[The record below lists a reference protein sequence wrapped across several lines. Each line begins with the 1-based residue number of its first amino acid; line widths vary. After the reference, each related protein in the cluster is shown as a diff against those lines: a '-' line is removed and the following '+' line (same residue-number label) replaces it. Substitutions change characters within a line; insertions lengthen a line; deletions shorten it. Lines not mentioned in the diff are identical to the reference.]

1 MRHSTKIVTLILMAG
16 MAAGLNA
23 ASIKSGT
30 VYTKN
35 CALCHGARAEG
46 DPKVPDAP
54 ALNRLSKEEL
64 VTKLSDIKGQGFDNA
79 HERMEKNVKIIELRG
94 MKYDV
99 HDMAE
104 YIHSRFNKDK

>member
-1 MRHSTKIVTLILMAG
+1 MRHSKNVLALILTAG
-16 MAAGLNA
+16 IAATLNA
-23 ASIKSGT
+23 ASIKSGN

-46 DPKVPDAP
+46 NSKVPDAP

-94 MKYDV
+94 MKYDA

-104 YIHSRFNKDK
+104 YIYSRFNKDK

>member
-1 MRHSTKIVTLILMAG
+1 MRHSKNILTLILTAG
-16 MAAGLNA
+16 MVASLNA

-46 DPKVPDAP
+46 NPTVPDAP

-79 HERMEKNVKIIELRG
+79 HERMEKNVRIIELRG
-94 MKYDV
+94 MKYDS

-104 YIHSRFNKDK
+104 YIYTRFNKDK

>member
-1 MRHSTKIVTLILMAG
+1 MRHSKKIVTLILTAG
-16 MAAGLNA
+16 MVASLNA

-99 HDMAE
+99 HDMAG
-104 YIHSRFNKDK
+104 YIYSRFNKDK

>member
-1 MRHSTKIVTLILMAG
+1 MRHSKNVLALILTAG
-16 MAAGLNA
+16 MAATLNA
-23 ASIKSGT
+23 ASIKSGN

-35 CALCHGARAEG
+35 CVLCHGARGEG
-46 DPKVPDAP
+46 NSKVPDAP

-94 MKYDV
+94 MKYDA

-104 YIHSRFNKDK
+104 YIYSRFNKDK